1 MARQLFVFVVHGPI
15 LTLVFGSAQ
24 AQHAALSRL
33 ECFYESKEYANTYLN
48 LDAALRARICR
59 GYEAFNLP
67 IDAVSSWLKA
77 MEDAQRDSSDQE
89 TTPWWHSFCNAE
101 EIELLDTLFE
111 LESRPSYLI
120 SSLVHHADVAL
131 AHERLHALY
140 HLSQAYRQLLAS
152 IWDDIP
158 RNIRNTIEYDLKLR
172 GYKEAVY
179 QDEFGA
185 YLGIT
190 TTPGTRRGDPVLE
203 FGNKSTEVCRDVR
216 KTLLHRIPDFW
227 CTDVG
232 IDEASMQLSTAFLQE
247 AKESLASAHKPNHT
261 ASLVKGKDRRMKK

>member
-1 MARQLFVFVVHGPI
+1 MAFRPFVLAVNGPI

-24 AQHAALSRL
+24 TQHAALSRL

-48 LDAALRARICR
+48 LDAAFRARVCR

-67 IDAVSSWLKA
+67 TDIVSRWLEAMQDA
-77 MEDAQRDSSDQE
+77 EGNSSDEE
-89 TTPWWHSFCNAE
+89 TSPWWHSFCNAE
-101 EIELLDTLFE
+101 EIQLLDTLFE
-111 LESRPSYLI
+111 IEPRPSYLI

-140 HLSQAYRQLLAS
+140 HLSQAYRELLAS
-152 IWDDIP
+152 IWEDLP
-158 RNIRNTIEYDLKLR
+158 RNIQNTIQYDLKMR

-203 FGNKSTEVCRDVR
+203 FGNKSIEVCRDVR
-216 KTLLHRIPDFW
+216 KTLLHRIPEFW
-227 CTDVG
+227 RIDVG
-232 IDEASMQLSTAFLQE
+232 IDEASMQLSPAFLLE
-247 AKESLASAHKPNHT
+247 AKESLTPAHKSNQAT
-261 ASLVKGKDRRMKK
+261 SFVKGKNRRTKK